1 VRLTLPSVED
11 HDVTSTTGGGSP
23 ALILGS
29 AAGAIVGVGLLGAI
43 VAWIRGSDVS
53 SAMAIAYY
61 FVGGLVFLVGSFPT
75 GGFSLMRGRSRRKP
89 TGGGAMAAQ
98 SMLLGALLLG
108 LGVLLDVT
116 NPF

>member
-1 VRLTLPSVED
+1 VTRPTLLSVDEPQA
-11 HDVTSTTGGGSP
+11 TGGGSP
-23 ALILGS
+23 ALVLGGV
-29 AAGAIVGVGLLGAI
+29 AAALIGVGLLGAA
-43 VAWIRGSDVS
+43 VAWIRGSDIS

-75 GGFSLMRGRSRRKP
+75 GGFSLMRGKTRRRP

-98 SMLLGALLLG
+98 SMILGALLLG
-108 LGVLLDVT
+108 VGVLFDIT

>member
-1 VRLTLPSVED
+1 MPVEEREA
-11 HDVTSTTGGGSP
+11 TGGGSP
-23 ALILGS
+23 ALVLGG
-29 AAGAIVGVGLLGAI
+29 AAAAVVGVGLLGAI

-61 FVGGLVFLVGSFPT
+61 LVGGIVFLVGSFPT
-75 GGFSLMRGRSRRKP
+75 GGFSLLRGRTRRRP

-98 SMLLGALLLG
+98 SMLMGALLLG
-108 LGVLLDVT
+108 IGVLFDVT

>member
-1 VRLTLPSVED
+1 VEEREA
-11 HDVTSTTGGGSP
+11 TGGGSP
-23 ALILGS
+23 ALVLGG
-29 AAGAIVGVGLLGAI
+29 AAAAVVGVGLLGAI

-61 FVGGLVFLVGSFPT
+61 LVGGIVFLVGSFPT
-75 GGFSLMRGRSRRKP
+75 GGFSLLRGRTRRRP

-98 SMLLGALLLG
+98 SMLMGALLLG
-108 LGVLLDVT
+108 IGVLFDVT

>member
-1 VRLTLPSVED
+1 VDEPEVS
-11 HDVTSTTGGGSP
+11 TSGGGSP
-23 ALILGS
+23 AVVL
-29 AAGAIVGVGLLGAI
+29 GAIGGAVVGVGLLGAI

-61 FVGGLVFLVGSFPT
+61 FFGGLIFLVGSFPT
-75 GGFSLMRGRSRRKP
+75 GGFSLMRGKSRRKP